1 MRWGV
6 ESGRTVSQ
14 RSEAMAANT
23 SSGETTEKSIR
34 EAAVKAIAK
43 HGFEA
48 ASLREIAKDVGIRA
62 PSLYNYISSK
72 EQLLY
77 ELMKDPLTSML
88 TEYRALV
95 KEIDDPADK
104 LRVFVRVH
112 LGFHL
117 RSRLDVF
124 IGNMELRSLSA
135 SHYRT
140 ISNLREEYARVLQGI
155 VEEGVKSGA
164 FSAIEPRV
172 TTLIMLGML
181 SGVCNWYQ
189 PGGSM
194 NADEMTDLHIALAFR
209 MLGATA
215 ESSGKTKAAKQRP
228 GR

>member
-1 MRWGV
+1 
-6 ESGRTVSQ
+6 
-14 RSEAMAANT
+14 MAAST

-48 ASLREIAKDVGIRA
+48 ASLRDIAKEVGIRA

-95 KEIDDPADK
+95 KEIDDPAEK
-104 LRVFVRVH
+104 LRVFVQVH
-112 LGFHL
+112 LNFHL

-135 SHYRT
+135 NHYRT

-155 VEEGVKSGA
+155 IEEGVKSGVFNA
-164 FSAIEPRV
+164 SEPRV
-172 TTLIMLGML
+172 VTLIMLGML

-189 PGGSM
+189 PGGPMS
-194 NADEMTDLHIALAFR
+194 ADEMTELHTELAFR

-215 ESSGKTKAAKQRP
+215 GSSARAKPARKRP
-228 GR
+228 SR

>member
-1 MRWGV
+1 
-6 ESGRTVSQ
+6 
-14 RSEAMAANT
+14 MAASKSAGENT
-23 SSGETTEKSIR
+23 ERSIR
-34 EAAVKAIAK
+34 DAAVKAIAK

-48 ASLREIAKDVGIRA
+48 ASLRDIAKEVGIRA

-95 KEIDDPADK
+95 KEVDDPAEK
-104 LRVFVRVH
+104 LKVFVQVH
-112 LGFHL
+112 LNFHL
-117 RSRLDVF
+117 HSRLDVF

-140 ISNLREEYARVLQGI
+140 ISTLREDYARALQAI
-155 VEEGVKSGA
+155 IEEGVKSGV
-164 FSAIEPRV
+164 FSVSEPRV
-172 TTLIMLGML
+172 VSLIMLGML

-189 PGGSM
+189 PGGAMSS
-194 NADEMTDLHIALAFR
+194 DDMTELHTELAFR
-209 MLGATA
+209 MLGGDAASTIKPRA
-215 ESSGKTKAAKQRP
+215 AAKKRS

>member
-1 MRWGV
+1 
-6 ESGRTVSQ
+6 
-14 RSEAMAANT
+14 MAT
-23 SSGETTEKSIR
+23 TTSGETTEKSIR

-48 ASLREIAKDVGIRA
+48 ASLRDIAKEVGIRA

-95 KEIDDPADK
+95 KDIDDPAGK
-104 LRVFVRVH
+104 LRVFVQVH
-112 LGFHL
+112 LNFHL
-117 RSRLDVF
+117 HSRLDVF

-155 VEEGVKSGA
+155 IEEGVKAGVFEA
-164 FSAIEPRV
+164 DEPRV
-172 TTLIMLGML
+172 VTLVMLGML

-189 PGGSM
+189 SNGPMS
-194 NADEMTDLHIALAFR
+194 AAEMTELHTELAFR
-209 MLGATA
+209 MLGAEARA
-215 ESSGKTKAAKQRP
+215 EKPKAAKKRAS
-228 GR
+228 RS

>member
-1 MRWGV
+1 
-6 ESGRTVSQ
+6 
-14 RSEAMAANT
+14 MAAGT
-23 SSGETTEKSIR
+23 SNGENTEKAIR

-48 ASLREIAKDVGIRA
+48 ASLRDIAKEVGIRA

-77 ELMKDPLTSML
+77 ELMKDPLSSML

-95 KEIDDPADK
+95 KEIEDPAEK
-104 LRVFVRVH
+104 LRIFVQVH
-112 LGFHL
+112 LNFHL

-135 SHYRT
+135 NHYRT

-155 VEEGVKSGA
+155 IEEGVKTGVFNVS
-164 FSAIEPRV
+164 EPRV
-172 TTLIMLGML
+172 VTLIMLGML
-181 SGVCNWYQ
+181 SGVCTWYQ

-194 NADEMTDLHIALAFR
+194 SANEMTELHTELAFR
-209 MLGATA
+209 MLGTTA
-215 ESSGKTKAAKQRP
+215 ESALKVNTARK
-228 GR
+228 

>member
-1 MRWGV
+1 
-6 ESGRTVSQ
+6 
-14 RSEAMAANT
+14 MAATT
-23 SSGETTEKSIR
+23 STGETTEKAIR

-48 ASLREIAKDVGIRA
+48 ASLRDIAKEVGIRA

-95 KEIDDPADK
+95 KDIDDPAEK
-104 LRVFVRVH
+104 LRVFVQVH
-112 LGFHL
+112 LNFHL
-117 RSRLDVF
+117 HSRLDVF

-155 VEEGVKSGA
+155 LEEGVKSGVFHA
-164 FSAIEPRV
+164 DEPRV
-172 TTLIMLGML
+172 TTLVMLGML

-189 PGGSM
+189 PGGAMSSQ
-194 NADEMTDLHIALAFR
+194 EMTDLHTDLAFR

-215 ESSGKTKAAKQRP
+215 GTGAKPKAAKKRSA
-228 GR
+228 R

>member
-1 MRWGV
+1 
-6 ESGRTVSQ
+6 
-14 RSEAMAANT
+14 MAAST
-23 SSGETTEKSIR
+23 SSGEATEKSIR

-43 HGFEA
+43 HGFES
-48 ASLREIAKDVGIRA
+48 ASLRDIAKEVGIRA

-95 KEIDDPADK
+95 KEVDDPAGK
-104 LRVFVRVH
+104 LRVFVQVH
-112 LGFHL
+112 LDFHL
-117 RSRLDVF
+117 QSRLDVL

-140 ISNLREEYARVLQGI
+140 ISNLREEYARVLEGI
-155 VEEGVKSGA
+155 IREGVKSGA
-164 FSAIEPRV
+164 YDAREPRV
-172 TTLIMLGML
+172 TALVMLGML

-194 NADEMTDLHIALAFR
+194 SAGEMTELHTELAFR

-215 ESSGKTKAAKQRP
+215 TTSVKAKPAKKRVI
-228 GR
+228 R

>member
-1 MRWGV
+1 
-6 ESGRTVSQ
+6 
-14 RSEAMAANT
+14 MAT
-23 SSGETTEKSIR
+23 SSSSGEYTEKSIR

-48 ASLREIAKDVGIRA
+48 ASLRDIAKEVGIRA

-95 KEIDDPADK
+95 KNIDEPVGK
-104 LRVFVRVH
+104 LRVFVQVH
-112 LGFHL
+112 LNFHL
-117 RSRLDVF
+117 HSRLDVF

-140 ISNLREEYARVLQGI
+140 ISNLREEYARALQGI
-155 VEEGVKSGA
+155 IEEGVKAGVFDSP
-164 FSAIEPRV
+164 EPRV
-172 TTLIMLGML
+172 MSLVMLGML

-189 PGGSM
+189 PNGAMSA
-194 NADEMTDLHIALAFR
+194 ADMTELHTDLAFR
-209 MLGATA
+209 MLGAGPA
-215 ESSGKTKAAKQRP
+215 AAQAKPKAARKRAG
-228 GR
+228 GRA

>member
-1 MRWGV
+1 
-6 ESGRTVSQ
+6 
-14 RSEAMAANT
+14 MAAST
-23 SSGETTEKSIR
+23 TSGETTERSIR

-43 HGFEA
+43 HGFES
-48 ASLREIAKDVGIRA
+48 ASLRDIAKEVGIRA

-88 TEYRALV
+88 TEYRVIV
-95 KEIDDPADK
+95 KEIDDPAAK
-104 LRVFVRVH
+104 LRVFVQVH
-112 LGFHL
+112 LDFHL
-117 RSRLDVF
+117 RSRLDVL

-140 ISNLREEYARVLQGI
+140 ISNLREEYARVLEGI
-155 VEEGVKSGA
+155 IRDGVKSGA
-164 FSAIEPRV
+164 YDAPQPRV
-172 TTLIMLGML
+172 MALVMLGML

-194 NADEMTDLHIALAFR
+194 SADEMTELHTELAFR

-215 ESSGKTKAAKQRP
+215 TADAKPKPAKKRVS
-228 GR
+228 R

>member
-1 MRWGV
+1 
-6 ESGRTVSQ
+6 
-14 RSEAMAANT
+14 MATST

-48 ASLREIAKDVGIRA
+48 ASLRDIAKEVGIRA

-77 ELMKDPLTSML
+77 ELMKDPLSSML

-95 KEIDDPADK
+95 KEISDPADK
-104 LRVFVRVH
+104 LRVFVQVH
-112 LGFHL
+112 LNFHL

-140 ISNLREEYARVLQGI
+140 ISNLREEYARALQAI
-155 VEEGVKSGA
+155 IEEGVKSGA
-164 FSAIEPRV
+164 FQVSEPRV
-172 TTLIMLGML
+172 TSLIMLGML

-189 PGGSM
+189 PGGAMS
-194 NADEMTDLHIALAFR
+194 ADKMTELHTEFAFR
-209 MLGATA
+209 MLGAAA
-215 ESSGKTKAAKQRP
+215 ESSSKEKPAKRRP
-228 GR
+228 NR

>member
-1 MRWGV
+1 
-6 ESGRTVSQ
+6 
-14 RSEAMAANT
+14 MAANT

-48 ASLREIAKDVGIRA
+48 ASLRDIAKEVGIRA

-95 KEIDDPADK
+95 KEIDDPAEK
-104 LRVFVRVH
+104 LRVFVQVH
-112 LGFHL
+112 LNFHL

-124 IGNMELRSLSA
+124 IGNMEPAQPFRESLP
-135 SHYRT
+135 HDQQP
-140 ISNLREEYARVLQGI
+140 AR
-155 VEEGVKSGA
+155 GVRA
-164 FSAIEPRV
+164 R
-172 TTLIMLGML
+172 
-181 SGVCNWYQ
+181 
-189 PGGSM
+189 
-194 NADEMTDLHIALAFR
+194 
-209 MLGATA
+209 
-215 ESSGKTKAAKQRP
+215 AAGDHRR